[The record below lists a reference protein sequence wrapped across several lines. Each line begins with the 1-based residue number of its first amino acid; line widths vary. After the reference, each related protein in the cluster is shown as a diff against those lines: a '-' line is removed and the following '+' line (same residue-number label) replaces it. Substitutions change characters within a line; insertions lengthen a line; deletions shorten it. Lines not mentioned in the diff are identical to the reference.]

1 MTKAASGGLPPRAA
15 THASVVYSWAPG
27 MGLNPEPGA
36 PAGRATALCS
46 ARDGRQ
52 LRVSAVAQRAR
63 QSSNL
68 PPCGASSLAGAIGH
82 EAPDA
87 VDDLLRLVR
96 LAQQR
101 PGFAQISRRLG
112 RSRRA
117 ARQDHVDPFAVLP
130 GPARQ

>member
-1 MTKAASGGLPPRAA
+1 MGLISDHDESRVRWSSTARRNTCVGRLFLGASDGVEPRARR
-15 THASVVYSWAPG
+15 ASRAGNSA
-27 MGLNPEPGA
+27 LLRPEMVGK
-36 PAGRATALCS
+36 
-46 ARDGRQ
+46 

-101 PGFAQISRRLG
+101 PGFAQ
-112 RSRRA
+112 
-117 ARQDHVDPFAVLP
+117 
-130 GPARQ
+130 